1 MKYPDG
7 SMIIPHE
14 VEAFSNGIYIFLAH
28 FTHRSMW
35 KACEITPT
43 LTRINWRL
51 YYISVRKYC
60 TVKLII
66 RMLRTPGTR
75 LRSHQK
81 NCWQFGALVHL
92 SCPDLGCHYKMS
104 HGVASEKYCKHRFY
118 LVENKVEDA
127 LIVYCNS
134 SDIF

>member
-1 MKYPDG
+1 MKWKL
-7 SMIIPHE
+7 S
-14 VEAFSNGIYIFLAH
+14 ATIYIY
-28 FTHRSMW
+28 SW
-35 KACEITPT
+35 PT
-43 LTRINWRL
+43 SRIGPCGKPAGLRPLLLELIEDCIISQYKNIVLWNWF
-51 YYISVRKYC
+51 
-60 TVKLII
+60 I

-134 SDIF
+134 SDLF